1 VIAGSYSHLLHNC
14 KDFKEDYL
22 TEKIEDNFYFV
33 WIKLPAYSNAHSK
46 KRIINEFLFS
56 KKIKKLINVIDHK
69 PDVILHSSPALITYF
84 GAVFLSEYY
93 KVPYVFEVRDPW
105 PLTLIELGGY
115 SKNHPFIILLQWIE
129 DKAYQKADYVLSN
142 FFNAVEH
149 MRTRGMNQ
157 EKFTWIPNGISLS
170 ELENKQPLS
179 QECLNKV
186 PSDRF
191 IIGYTGT
198 LGEANAMDYL
208 IKSAHILKDKQDVH
222 FVIVGS
228 GKDKNK
234 LVQQVELLKLTN
246 VTFIDPIPKIQVQ
259 SMLDNFDACY
269 IGWNY
274 NSMYRLGIA
283 ANKIPEYMYSAKPV
297 VHSFSGKGDF
307 IQQAQSGITVE
318 AENPQAIADAILEIL
333 ALSASERKLIGQRG
347 KAFVLENLTYQ
358 KLAKKLKLTLF
369 SDEIL

>member
-1 VIAGSYSHLLHNC
+1 
-14 KDFKEDYL
+14 
-22 TEKIEDNFYFV
+22 
-33 WIKLPAYSNAHSK
+33 
-46 KRIINEFLFS
+46 
-56 KKIKKLINVIDHK
+56 
-69 PDVILHSSPALITYF
+69 
-84 GAVFLSEYY
+84 
-93 KVPYVFEVRDPW
+93 
-105 PLTLIELGGY
+105 
-115 SKNHPFIILLQWIE
+115 
-129 DKAYQKADYVLSN
+129 
-142 FFNAVEH
+142 
-149 MRTRGMNQ
+149 
-157 EKFTWIPNGISLS
+157 
-170 ELENKQPLS
+170 
-179 QECLNKV
+179 
-186 PSDRF
+186 
-191 IIGYTGT
+191 T